1 MTPTHSTHI
10 SRAGKRGYAIAG
22 LLLVLW
28 ASALTLIAVT
38 VVPDGYWFSYYSVD
52 YTLGFVRRGLAGE
65 LVDLVPGD
73 EYFTSLRILRWFPTV
88 VFVLGLA
95 VVAWTVAVS
104 SGRSERRLM
113 MALLIPVL
121 PFGFAFAL
129 FSARP
134 DLFGASALAGFAV
147 ALKFS
152 RTERSTLTA
161 CAVYGGITA
170 VLTLTHEAIPFLFGL
185 GALVS
190 LTVLARQDREKTL
203 RLGAILA
210 IGPGLVTAL
219 AVAVLGRRGLSSQFC
234 ELVPHGPMNH
244 PLAGEPSL
252 GELLRGF
259 RFNVDY
265 HDWLCRNILPLYDQT
280 FTDGARFVASI
291 GVIALTASAAF
302 GIALF
307 AVSILAISHV
317 SGVPFS
323 RMRSLLRNRI
333 VWVLIGFALIVPI
346 FVTGVDWIRWWVMI
360 TFDVGIVFLLFAS
373 SEQESGLPPT
383 RRTRVVFACGA
394 ILLAVLPVGIIP
406 VFGAPVPM

>member
-1 MTPTHSTHI
+1 MTPTHSTDI

-65 LVDLVPGD
+65 LVGLVPGD
-73 EYFTSLRILRWFPTV
+73 EYFTSLRILRWFPTII
-88 VFVLGLA
+88 FVLGLA
-95 VVAWTVAVS
+95 VVAWTVAVR

-152 RTERSTLTA
+152 RTERSTLIA

-203 RLGAILA
+203 RLGAVLA

-280 FTDGARFVASI
+280 FTDGARFVAST

-333 VWVLIGFALIVPI
+333 VWVLIGFALIAPI

>member
-1 MTPTHSTHI
+1 MTPTHSTDI

-28 ASALTLIAVT
+28 ACTLTLIAVT

-65 LVDLVPGD
+65 LVGLIPSND
-73 EYFTSLRILRWFPTV
+73 YFTSLRILRWFPTV
-88 VFVLGLA
+88 VFVLGLG

-134 DLFGASALAGFAV
+134 DLFGATALAGFAV

-152 RTERSTLTA
+152 STERSTLIA

-190 LTVLARQDREKTL
+190 LIVLARQDREKTL

-252 GELLRGF
+252 SELLRGF

-333 VWVLIGFALIVPI
+333 VWVLIGLALIVPI

-373 SEQESGLPPT
+373 SEQESRLPPT
-383 RRTRVVFACGA
+383 RRTRIVFACGA